1 MTRRTLALGLCL
13 LPLTYAVACGGGSEG
28 ESKGTG
34 GTGKGGSGNAGSGGA
49 SGSAGAAGGGA
60 TAGAGGGSAG
70 SGTGGGAGSG
80 TGGAGT
86 GGFGADAG
94 LPDVSFT
101 YDGGTEDDGGGVGD
115 ACAAITAKAEP
126 KPLDMYIMLDKSGS
140 MGTDCNIGATTASK
154 WCYAVNALNGFFTS
168 PSAPGMGVALQYFPI
183 TGYACTGAG
192 GTEAT
197 PAVALGQLPGNL
209 GALQGSLN
217 SAVPNGSNT
226 PIEAGLRGLI
236 DYTGKNKQPNRVMI
250 AILITDGAPNAC
262 NTSGTYMAGLASAHF
277 TATGIRTFV
286 IGMTGANFTT
296 LEQIAAG
303 GGTTTH
309 PDNVPGVTDSCGN
322 GAGPCYHWNVGA
334 GNPQAFVAALQ
345 AIQQSAVGCQYGMP
359 TSDAGIIDPDKIEV
373 QYTPGGGSPQKLP
386 RVNNAAACGTAD
398 GWYYDNNTSPTTIL
412 LCPASCTKVT
422 GDPNAKID
430 IVLGCLGS

>member
-1 MTRRTLALGLCL
+1 MTKTRLALGLCL
-13 LPLTYAVACGGGSEG
+13 LPLGHALSCGSDPGGEAGPGS
-28 ESKGTG
+28 G
-34 GTGKGGSGNAGSGGA
+34 GTGKGGSGIGGN
-49 SGSAGAAGGGA
+49 SGSAGAAGS
-60 TAGAGGGSAG
+60 AGAGGGAAG
-70 SGTGGGAGSG
+70 TAAGGAGGGGAGGGSG
-80 TGGAGT
+80 NGG
-86 GGFGADAG
+86 DSG

-101 YDGGTEDDGGGVGD
+101 YDGGGGEDAGGVGD

-168 PSAPGMGVALQYFPI
+168 TSAPGMGVALQYFPI
-183 TGYACTGAG
+183 SGYACTGAG
-192 GTEAT
+192 GTEAV

-217 SAVPNGSNT
+217 AAVPNGSNT

-236 DYTGKNKQPNRVMI
+236 DYTAKNKQPNRVMI

-277 TATGIRTFV
+277 TATGVRTFV

-309 PDNVPGVTDSCGN
+309 PDNVPGVSDSCGN

-359 TSDAGIIDPDKIEV
+359 KSDAGIVDPDKIEV
-373 QYTPGGGSPQKLP
+373 QFTPGGGSPQKLP

-412 LCPASCTKVT
+412 LCPATCTKVT
-422 GDPNAKID
+422 NDPNVKID